1 MSNKNQAEKIKEI
14 EGLLRKCNDF
24 INNAKTEW
32 EEDLKEAEKDYQD
45 SCQDLY
51 EAEKECEKM
60 LSQAVRENYDENR
73 MAATKKLCAEIISSA
88 EKQQCLSIFKK
99 PEKIKRGFLNCWK
112 QPKRIGRNLRFNST
126 C

>member
-60 LSQAVRENYDENR
+60 LSQAV
-73 MAATKKLCAEIISSA
+73 
-88 EKQQCLSIFKK
+88 
-99 PEKIKRGFLNCWK
+99 
-112 QPKRIGRNLRFNST
+112 
-126 C
+126 

>member
-51 EAEKECEKM
+51 EAEK
-60 LSQAVRENYDENR
+60 V
-73 MAATKKLCAEIISSA
+73 
-88 EKQQCLSIFKK
+88 
-99 PEKIKRGFLNCWK
+99 
-112 QPKRIGRNLRFNST
+112 
-126 C
+126 

>member
-45 SCQDLY
+45 SC
-51 EAEKECEKM
+51 KTFMKRRKN
-60 LSQAVRENYDENR
+60 VR
-73 MAATKKLCAEIISSA
+73 KC
-88 EKQQCLSIFKK
+88 
-99 PEKIKRGFLNCWK
+99 
-112 QPKRIGRNLRFNST
+112 
-126 C
+126 